1 MKKYKLTKEL
11 KQYVGHLHDA
21 VKTIDEWIE
30 LGFNINALEEVSRRI
45 TLNYKNQSN
54 DDCGLYRSDNVKM
67 GGKERLLFEKALNG
81 ELLDIDSL
89 DDGRFAKWYMKEDV
103 CISPGFYYKKEG
115 IKALLKEYLKQ
126 RNDKD

>member
-30 LGFNINALEEVSRRI
+30 LGFNINALEEVPQRI
-45 TLNYKNQSN
+45 ALSYKQSN

-81 ELLDIDSL
+81 DLLDIDSL
-89 DDGRFAKWYMKEDV
+89 DDEAFEKWYREGDA
-103 CISPGFYYKKEG
+103 CIEIGNGYEVEG
-115 IKALLKEYLKQ
+115 IKAILKEYLKQ
-126 RNDKD
+126 C